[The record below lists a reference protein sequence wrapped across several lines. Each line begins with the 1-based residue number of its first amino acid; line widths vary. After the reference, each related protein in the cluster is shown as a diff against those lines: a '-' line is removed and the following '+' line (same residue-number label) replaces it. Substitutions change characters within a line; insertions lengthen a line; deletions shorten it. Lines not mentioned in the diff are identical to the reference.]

1 MKLKPLRLTTALLLT
16 GALASPIAANAE
28 LKSLTIGTNPSGTV
42 FYLLG
47 GGFAKLFQQKL
58 KIRSVAQP
66 NGGAS
71 VYLPL
76 LDNGEMPLGMASSIE
91 STLAYGGKAPFKRP
105 MSNIR
110 ALARVWKIPY
120 SYLVRND
127 SGIKSVADLKG
138 KRVMVDM
145 PTNASL
151 SLLNK
156 AILKSGGL
164 TEASVQAMTSGGLI
178 KGVDAVAEG
187 RADAAP
193 IATGVPALKKSHA
206 SVPGGLRILPL
217 GDELSEAQFSDLLP
231 GVGHWMHPPMKTRP
245 YIDGKTKVALYSA
258 FLNASASMEDDD
270 VYKLAKTLHENWEQL
285 RKDYPPLR
293 GVKQAELAPA
303 TNTVPY
309 HPGAIRFYKEAG
321 LWTAAHDTQQ
331 ASIAK

>member
-1 MKLKPLRLTTALLLT
+1 MSIKPLRLTAALLVT
-16 GALASPIAANAE
+16 GALVTPFTVHAE

-47 GGFAKLFQQKL
+47 SGFAKLYQQKL

-120 SYLVRND
+120 SFLVRND

-151 SLLNK
+151 TLLNK
-156 AILKSGGL
+156 AILQTGGL
-164 TEASVQAMTSGGLI
+164 TESGVQAMTSGGLI

-187 RADAAP
+187 RVDAAP

-206 SVPGGLRILPL
+206 AVPGGLRILPL
-217 GDELSEAQFSDLLP
+217 GDAVAESEFTKRLP
-231 GVGHWMHPPMKTRP
+231 GVGFWAHPPMKTRP
-245 YIDGKTKVALYSA
+245 YVDGKTKVALYSA
-258 FLNASASMEDDD
+258 FLNASSSLTDDD
-270 VYKLAKTLHENWEQL
+270 AYKLAKTLHENWEQL

-309 HPGAIRFYKEAG
+309 HPGAVRFYKEVG
-321 LWTAAHDTQQ
+321 LWTADHDTQQ
-331 ASIAK
+331 ASLAQ